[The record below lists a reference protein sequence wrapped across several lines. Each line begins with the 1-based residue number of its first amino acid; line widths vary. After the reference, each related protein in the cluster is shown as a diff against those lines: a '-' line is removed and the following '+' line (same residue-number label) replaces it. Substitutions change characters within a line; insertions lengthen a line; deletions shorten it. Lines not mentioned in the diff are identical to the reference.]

1 MHFIKT
7 KLHYFTPAEWL
18 LWGGSTAAIVLS
30 FLLFDRGSGLTL
42 CASLIGVTSLIL
54 CAKGNPIGQLL
65 MVIFSLLYGWISFA
79 CAYYGE
85 MITYVGMSGPMA
97 LAALIAWVRHP
108 YKGNKSEVEVNH
120 VHRQE
125 YLFMALLTAAV
136 TVLFYFILDAFGT
149 ANLLPST
156 ISVTT
161 SFAAVYLTYR
171 RSPFYALAYAAND
184 VILIV
189 LWFLAALED
198 SSYISVIVCF
208 AAFLFNDIYGFIS
221 WRRMERR
228 QANA

>member
-1 MHFIKT
+1 MQFIKS
-7 KLHYFTPAEWL
+7 KLNYFTPAEWL
-18 LWGGSTAAIVLS
+18 LWGGSASAIVVS
-30 FLLFDRGSGLTL
+30 FLLFDRESGLTL
-42 CASLIGVTSLIL
+42 CASLLGVTSLIL
-54 CAKGNPIGQLL
+54 CAKGNPLGQLL
-65 MVIFSLLYGWISFA
+65 MVIFSLLYGWISFTF
-79 CAYYGE
+79 AYYGE

-189 LWFLAALED
+189 LWLLAALED

-208 AAFLFNDIYGFIS
+208 ATFLFNDIYGFIS
-221 WRRMERR
+221 WRRMEQR
-228 QANA
+228 QTA

>member
-1 MHFIKT
+1 MNLIRA

-18 LWGGSTAAIVLS
+18 LWSGSVTAILLS
-30 FLLFDRGSGLTL
+30 FLLFDRGNGLTL

-108 YKGNKSEVEVNH
+108 YQGNKSEVAVNH
-120 VHRQE
+120 IHRRE
-125 YLFMALLTAAV
+125 YLLLLPLTVAV
-136 TVLFYFILDAFGT
+136 TVLFYFILEAFGT
-149 ANLLPST
+149 ANLLTST
-156 ISVTT
+156 FSVAT

-171 RSPFYALAYAAND
+171 RSPWFAVAYAAND
-184 VILIV
+184 LVLIV
-189 LWFLAALED
+189 LWAAAAMTD
-198 SSYISVIVCF
+198 PAYISVIVCF

-228 QANA
+228 QAV

>member
-30 FLLFDRGSGLTL
+30 FLLFDRGRGLTL

-184 VILIV
+184 VILIA

-228 QANA
+228 QSNA

>member
-1 MHFIKT
+1 MSRIRAFY
-7 KLHYFTPAEWL
+7 HYFSRTERF
-18 LWGGSTAAIVLS
+18 LWGISTLLIFLS
-30 FLLFDRGSGLTL
+30 FLVFDRGNTLTL
-42 CASLIGVTSLIL
+42 WASLIGVTSLIL

-108 YKGNKSEVEVNH
+108 YQGNKSEVAVNH
-120 VHRQE
+120 IHRRE
-125 YLFMALLTAAV
+125 YLFLLPLTIAV
-136 TVLFYFILDAFGT
+136 TVLFYFILEAFGT
-149 ANLLPST
+149 ANLLTST
-156 ISVTT
+156 FSVAT

-171 RSPFYALAYAAND
+171 RSPWFAVAYAAND
-184 VILIV
+184 LVLIA
-189 LWFLAALED
+189 LWAAAAITD
-198 SSYISVIVCF
+198 PAYISVIVCF

-228 QANA
+228 QAV

>member
-1 MHFIKT
+1 MQFIKS
-7 KLHYFTPAEWL
+7 KLNYFTPAEWL
-18 LWGGSTAAIVLS
+18 LWGGSASAIVVS
-30 FLLFDRGSGLTL
+30 FLLFDRESGLTL
-42 CASLIGVTSLIL
+42 AASLVGVTSLIFS
-54 CAKGNPIGQLL
+54 AKGNPFGQLL
-65 MVIFSLLYGWISFA
+65 MVIFSLLYGWISFTF
-79 CAYYGE
+79 AYYGE

-189 LWFLAALED
+189 LWLLAALED

-208 AAFLFNDIYGFIS
+208 ATFLFNDIYGFIS
-221 WRRMERR
+221 WRRMEQR
-228 QANA
+228 QTA